1 LDQAGGKHHDH
12 CRILPIDGNFLWTTL
27 QKSLSTTVELLSKT
41 AFLMT
46 SSHSHTESEAHN
58 HSHDHAPTVTEDSE
72 RRIFWVLCLT
82 GGYMV
87 LQALGGLFSG
97 SLALLADSGH
107 MLSDTAALGLAWFAF
122 RLASK
127 PADKKRSYGY
137 HRFQILAAFTNGLT
151 LFFIAGWIIIEAI
164 GRLLEPGEVLGGMML
179 VIACGGL
186 IVNILGFYLLH
197 RGDRHNVNMQGALLH
212 VMGDLLGSVAA
223 IVAALIILMTGWMA
237 ADPILSMLVAV
248 IILKSA
254 YGLVRRSGHI
264 LLEGTPDNLDMG
276 VIREKLIAYLPE
288 IIDVHHM
295 HAWSLTAEKP
305 IITMH
310 VQIEPTADLE
320 STLRA
325 INAFLLSEF
334 EIDHAT
340 LQIEHS
346 NCATDEISKT

>member
-1 LDQAGGKHHDH
+1 
-12 CRILPIDGNFLWTTL
+12 
-27 QKSLSTTVELLSKT
+27 
-41 AFLMT
+41 MT
-46 SSHSHTESEAHN
+46 PSHSHADGDGTAQS
-58 HSHDHAPTVTEDSE
+58 HSHDHAPKVTADSE
-72 RRIFWVLCLT
+72 RRIFWVMCLT
-82 GGYMV
+82 GGYMI
-87 LQALGGLFSG
+87 LQAAGGLLSG

-127 PADKKRSYGY
+127 PADSKRSYGY

-151 LFFIAGWIIIEAI
+151 LFFIAGWIIFEAI
-164 GRLLEPGEVLGGMML
+164 ERLMHPGEVLGGMML

-186 IVNILGFYLLH
+186 VINIVGFYLLH

-212 VMGDLLGSVAA
+212 VMGDLLGSIAA
-223 IVAALIILMTGWMA
+223 IAAAIIILMTGWMA

-254 YGLVRRSGHI
+254 YTLVRRSGHI
-264 LLEGTPDNLDMG
+264 LLEGTPENLDMTL
-276 VIREKLIAYLPE
+276 IREKLIAYLPE
-288 IIDVHHM
+288 IVDVHHM

-305 IITMH
+305 IVTMH
-310 VQIEPTADLE
+310 VQVKPSTNLE
-320 STLRA
+320 TMLRA

-340 LQIEHS
+340 LQLEHG
-346 NCATDEISKT
+346 NCATDEMQEE